1 MRIYICVYVYMYKIH
16 RFQNTNEFT
25 LSSEFAL
32 FLNIRVWNGAEYN
45 NSIGSVGGTEG
56 VGETEV

>member
-1 MRIYICVYVYMYKIH
+1 MYKIH